1 MQSKKKVEKEKE
13 WLINVRR
20 DLHKHPELGQEEF
33 RTMEKICEYLQEMGI
48 SYKDKVFKT
57 GVIAEIKGEDQGYT
71 IALRADIDAL
81 PIIDKKNTSY
91 ASINEGKCHACGHD
105 AHDYC
110 IRSCKIFF

>member
-1 MQSKKKVEKEKE
+1 MNINAIKEKVEKEKE

-81 PIIDKKNTSY
+81 PIIDKKILLMLRLMKENVMLAGMMHTRLL
-91 ASINEGKCHACGHD
+91 H
-105 AHDYC
+105 
-110 IRSCKIFF
+110 

>member
-1 MQSKKKVEKEKE
+1 MNINAIKEKVEKEKE

-33 RTMEKICEYLQEMGI
+33 RTMEKICEYLQKMGI

-81 PIIDKKNTSY
+81 PIIDKKILLMLQLMKENVMLAGMMLTRLL
-91 ASINEGKCHACGHD
+91 H
-105 AHDYC
+105 
-110 IRSCKIFF
+110 

>member
-1 MQSKKKVEKEKE
+1 MKNFLKSGGIMNINAIKEKVEKEKE

-81 PIIDKKNTSY
+81 PIIDKKN
-91 ASINEGKCHACGHD
+91 K
-105 AHDYC
+105 
-110 IRSCKIFF
+110 FFL

>member
-1 MQSKKKVEKEKE
+1 MNINAIKEKVEKEKE

-81 PIIDKKNTSY
+81 PIIDKKILLMLQLMKENVMLAGMMLTRLL
-91 ASINEGKCHACGHD
+91 H
-105 AHDYC
+105 
-110 IRSCKIFF
+110 

>member
-1 MQSKKKVEKEKE
+1 MNINTMKENVEKEKE

-20 DLHKHPELGQEEF
+20 DFHKHPELGQEEF

-48 SYKDKVFKT
+48 SYRNKVFKT

-81 PIIDKKNTSY
+81 PIIDKKKYFLCFN
-91 ASINEGKCHACGHD
+91 
-105 AHDYC
+105 
-110 IRSCKIFF
+110 